1 MNKKI
6 LIIIIP
12 LLFLLTGCYDY
23 KELNSISILSATEI
37 NKIDDEFI
45 VSAQAVNPQA
55 PDKTSNAQAP
65 FIIYTGRGKTIQE
78 AYRSIANESSKFLYL
93 NHIQILIINEKIAK
107 ENLDEIVDYF
117 MRSSAIRTE
126 FYVLIGRDDNILDII
141 TPINDIS
148 SASIKESIE
157 NNLKYLGTTSDIT
170 FNELVSIML
179 DKNSEIVL
187 PSIKLINDSKE
198 GENIENTEE
207 TKVNAKYELS
217 NLAIFKDDKLIGYL
231 NEEQSKTYNI
241 LQNKINNTI
250 LTYECD
256 KDKYMSVE
264 IIDSQSSIDVSN
276 KKANIE
282 VKLSGNLNEYNC
294 SKSLENKKT
303 IEKIEKEFEQKLT
316 ESITKNINEVRT
328 EYNSDIFGFLDN
340 IYKKDYKTYKTIKNN
355 WYSSNYQH
363 LELSVNVDLTII
375 AKGKVMEAINE
386 KNQ

>member
-355 WYSSNYQH
+355 WYSSNYQS
-363 LELSVNVDLTII
+363 LELSVNVNLTII

>member
-355 WYSSNYQH
+355 WYSSNYQS

>member
-107 ENLDEIVDYF
+107 ESLDEIIDYY

-126 FYVLIGRDDNILDII
+126 FYVLIGRNDNILDII

-179 DKNSEIVL
+179 DENSEIVL

-198 GENIENTEE
+198 GENVENTEE
-207 TKVNAKYELS
+207 TKVNTKYELS

-231 NEEQSKTYNI
+231 DEEQSKTYNI

-264 IIDSQSSIDVSN
+264 IIDSKSSMDVSN
-276 KKANIE
+276 KKANIK

-294 SKSLENKKT
+294 SKSLDNKKT
-303 IEKIEKEFEQKLT
+303 IEQIEKEFEQKLT
-316 ESITKNINEVRT
+316 ETIAKNINEVRT

-355 WYSSNYQH
+355 WYSSNYQS

>member
-107 ENLDEIVDYF
+107 ESLDEIIDYY

-179 DKNSEIVL
+179 DENSEIVL

-198 GENIENTEE
+198 GENVENTEE
-207 TKVNAKYELS
+207 TKVNTKYELS

-231 NEEQSKTYNI
+231 DEEQSKTYNI

-264 IIDSQSSIDVSN
+264 IIDSKSSMDVSN
-276 KKANIE
+276 KKANIK

-294 SKSLENKKT
+294 SKSLDNKKT
-303 IEKIEKEFEQKLT
+303 IEQIEKEFEQKLT
-316 ESITKNINEVRT
+316 ETITKNINEVRT

-355 WYSSNYQH
+355 WYNSNYQD
-363 LELSVNVDLTII
+363 LELSVKVDLTVI